1 MKVTRLAVIDVTRR
15 LAVSTLATAFKLPP
29 EMLPTAEICP
39 AVEIFPAEKFPVIF
53 TGEMMLPTK
62 LVVPLM
68 TMLPPMLAL
77 LV

>member
-1 MKVTRLAVIDVTRR
+1 
-15 LAVSTLATAFKLPP
+15 
-29 EMLPTAEICP
+29 MLPTAEISP